1 MSQSLFDIELQI
13 FYTPFIKKRLLVNN
27 YEDREDGKMKRHIS
41 ITLIA
46 LLFLSLFCMY
56 PVLSPPIEAQG
67 QDSERQIT
75 VLSPRGQ
82 PPAIQLKQMAPRLDA
97 LDGKT
102 VYLVNDGYLGTD
114 ILLGE
119 MQAWFKKN
127 MPGVTTVYK
136 RMAGGG
142 FTAEDPALWAEI
154 KEKADAVIMGMGH

>member
-1 MSQSLFDIELQI
+1 
-13 FYTPFIKKRLLVNN
+13 
-27 YEDREDGKMKRHIS
+27 MKRQIS
-41 ITLIA
+41 MTLIA
-46 LLFLSLFCMY
+46 LLLPGLFYVY
-56 PVLSPPIEAQG
+56 PGFITPVQAQG
-67 QDSERQIT
+67 QTGEQEIT

-82 PPAIQLKQMAPRLDA
+82 PPPIQLKQMAPRLDS

-119 MQAWFKKN
+119 MQAWFKAN
-127 MPGVTTVYK
+127 MPEVTTVYK
-136 RMAGGG
+136 MKGGMGG

>member
-1 MSQSLFDIELQI
+1 MM
-13 FYTPFIKKRLLVNN
+13 VNKN
-27 YEDREDGKMKRHIS
+27 EHRKEREMKRHIS
-41 ITLIA
+41 IRVVV
-46 LLFLSLFCMY
+46 LLFLSLFT
-56 PVLSPPIEAQG
+56 VHTIFITPIHAQ
-67 QDSERQIT
+67 RQADEQKIT

-82 PPAIQLKQMAPRLDA
+82 PPPIQLKQMAPRLDS

-119 MQAWFKKN
+119 MQAWFKAN
-127 MPGVTTVYK
+127 MPEVTTIYK
-136 RMAGGG
+136 RKGGGG